1 MKKTLTNVYLYQQ
14 NILYNRPK
22 FFAIAFV
29 LLSLQLKY
37 IPLAVKTQCYEEIE
51 ILYKWKSNSITYCIQ
66 SQHLLDHWKYY
77 HIDRTTI
84 CFSGQTVRENQTLF
98 ISHNPPIYAFLIF
111 FYPFF
116 FYISLDR
123 QHITQRSEDEDY
135 RGGKTPSYTSNVIA
149 LETNK
154 IFVKPIYFSLI

>member
-1 MKKTLTNVYLYQQ
+1 MTKIFRKSFVISNWYL
-14 NILYNRPK
+14 K
-22 FFAIAFV
+22 V
-29 LLSLQLKY
+29 
-37 IPLAVKTQCYEEIE
+37 IPLVTTQYYEE
-51 ILYKWKSNSITYCIQ
+51 LVKWGSYSIAYWIW
-66 SQHLLDHWKYY
+66 SQHLFDHWKKYY
-77 HIDRTTI
+77 TDRTTI
-84 CFSGQTVRENQTLF
+84 CFSGQSVRENQTLF